1 MATKVPPV
9 SSARNYTQPKAKAA
23 PIRSVENGYH
33 PSYIPAAIAA
43 TLVFILY
50 LITLAP
56 SVAMWDT
63 GEYMAA
69 VKVLGIPHPPGNPF
83 FVLLG
88 HAFASLPI
96 PVSYAARINIMA
108 ALASAIS
115 AGFWFL
121 ITERIVAR
129 WIVERWQRLVVA
141 SAATLIGATA
151 FTVWNQSVVN
161 EKVYTIS
168 LLFFTI
174 ASWCIIQWIEE
185 PDTPKADRLIVLVC
199 FLLGLGYSNH
209 PAGFLPLPAA
219 GIALLTTRW
228 RTILRWRLVLAAVGA
243 LILGLTP
250 FAFEPIRAAYFP
262 AINEGAPTACETKL
276 AASCTFSSLTE
287 RRLMDNINRVQYGQK
302 VERGAPYPAQVGM
315 WWLYFKWQW
324 LRDSSQAM
332 QGFQFV
338 LAVLF
343 LALGL
348 LGGYVH
354 WKRDRTTFWY
364 FGPLMFTMTLALI
377 YYLNFKYGWSQDPD
391 LGSSVAREVRDRDYF
406 YIWSYSAWGVWAA
419 IGLGFLW
426 EQLALVVSGEDR
438 AAAKTAA
445 KGSPALALW
454 PSRRALTM
462 ASPILLLALIPLFAN
477 WTSASRAGHY
487 FTQQW
492 AHDYLNSLE
501 PYAIVIT
508 NGDNDTF
515 PLWYAQEVEGVRR
528 DVTVAVTTYLDTDW
542 FVRQM
547 IRRPVETYDAAKG
560 PAIYRGK
567 QWKKPVGPPLK
578 MTFAEADAIPEYIQ
592 LNQPQVFRQGN
603 ITFSFEPGGFL
614 VRDELVLLRLIKDS
628 YPERPIYVSTG
639 GGGQTLGPAM
649 QPYLVSQGFVQKLLD
664 HPITDSAETPKILGL
679 NVDLQR
685 TEDLWNTVYHA
696 PEALMK
702 EGKWID
708 RASYGIAY
716 TYAFTGA
723 VLNEALRARGET
735 KAADTVMNRVKAIVR
750 AARIENFPGT

>member
-9 SSARNYTQPKAKAA
+9 SSDRNSYAAPAAKASRA
-23 PIRSVENGYH
+23 ASNGNGYQ
-33 PSYIPAAIAA
+33 PSYIPAAIASL
-43 TLVFILY
+43 LVFILY

-69 VKVLGIPHPPGNPF
+69 VKTLGIPHPPGNPF
-83 FVLLG
+83 FVILG

-96 PVSYAARINIMA
+96 PVSYAAKINIMA

-129 WIVERWQRLVVA
+129 WIEDRLQRLVVA
-141 SAATLIGATA
+141 GLATLIGATA

-174 ASWCIIQWIEE
+174 VSWIVIEWIEE
-185 PDTPKADRLIVLVC
+185 PDTRRADRLIILVC

-219 GIALLTTRW
+219 GLALLTTRW
-228 RTILRWRLVLAAVGA
+228 RTLLRWKLVLAGIGA

-250 FAFEPIRAAYFP
+250 FIFEPVRAAYFP
-262 AINEGAPTACETKL
+262 PINEGAPTACETKI
-276 AASCTFSSLTE
+276 AASCTFTDLTQK
-287 RRLMDNINRVQYGQK
+287 RLMDNINRVQYGEK
-302 VERGAPYPAQVGM
+302 VERGAPYSAQVGM

-324 LRDSSQAM
+324 IRDS
-332 QGFQFV
+332 FQTMPGLQYIVAF
-338 LAVLF
+338 LF
-343 LALGL
+343 LGLGL
-348 LGGYVH
+348 LGGYIH
-354 WKRDRTTFWY
+354 FQRDRKTFWY

-426 EQLALVVSGEDR
+426 EQLALAVGGPASSEERPAIKTQHVVS
-438 AAAKTAA
+438 T
-445 KGSPALALW
+445 W
-454 PSRRALTM
+454 PSRRGLMIA
-462 ASPILLLALIPLFAN
+462 APLLLIALIPLVSN
-477 WTSASRAGHY
+477 WKFASRAGHY

-501 PYAIVIT
+501 PYAIVVT

-547 IRRPVETYDAAKG
+547 IRRPIETYDAAKG
-560 PAIYRGK
+560 PAIYRDK
-567 QWKKPVGPPLK
+567 QWKKPSGPPLK
-578 MTFAEADAIPEYIQ
+578 MTFADADAIPEYIQ
-592 LNQPQVFRQGN
+592 INQPQVFRQGN
-603 ITFSFEPGGFL
+603 IVLNIPPGYL
-614 VRDELVLLRLIKDS
+614 VRDELVLLRMIKDAL
-628 YPERPIYVSTG
+628 PERPIYLSTG
-639 GGGQTLGPAM
+639 GGGQTLGQLL
-649 QPYLVSQGFVQKLLD
+649 QPYLLSQGFVQKIVD
-664 HPITDSAETPKILGL
+664 NPIPDTADTPHILGL
-679 NVDLQR
+679 RVDLPR
-685 TEDLWNTVYHA
+685 TKALWDTVYHA

-702 EGKWID
+702 EGNWVD
-708 RASYGIAY
+708 RASFGIAY

-723 VLNEALRARGET
+723 VLNEALKARGDVKGAE
-735 KAADTVMNRVKAIVR
+735 TVMNRVRGIVK
-750 AARIENFPGT
+750 AARISNFPGA